1 MKHLKT
7 YEAFS
12 IGEEKYVILTKD
24 EKMFAAWNKYNDRLE
39 LFPVELFNKLSTDR
53 YETFFDMEN
62 HAKNIIENADVEGVI
77 WINDYQNKRSF
88 VKQQIYKRPDW
99 EHIMGNVSYAE
110 DVESGKLKLIF
121 QKEFDEYLNNLKI
134 EKAFLGIQV
143 GDTDIDL

>member
-1 MKHLKT
+1 MNYLKT

-24 EKMFAAWNKYNDRLE
+24 EKMFAAWNNSNYRLE
-39 LFPVELFNKLSTDR
+39 LFPVELFNKLSTEY

-62 HAKNIIENADVEGVI
+62 HAKNIIENADDQGLI
-77 WINDYQNKRSF
+77 WINDYQNKRLF
-88 VKQQIYKRPDW
+88 IKQQIYKKPDW
-99 EHIMGNVSYAE
+99 DHLMGKVSYE
-110 DVESGKLKLIF
+110 DDVNAGRLKLVD
-121 QKEFDEYLNNLKI
+121 QEEFNEYLNNLKI